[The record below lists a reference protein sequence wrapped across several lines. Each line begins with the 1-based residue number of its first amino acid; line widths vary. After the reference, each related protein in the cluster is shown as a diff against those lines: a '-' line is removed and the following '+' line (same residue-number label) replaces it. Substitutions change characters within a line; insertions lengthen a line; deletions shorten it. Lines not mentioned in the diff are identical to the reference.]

1 MLYALLYEFMHRAC
15 DCDPRGVKPLAY
27 YVPFMLNL
35 RGRRCVTV
43 GGGHVAER
51 KVIPLLDSGADIV
64 VISPELTGTLHQ
76 RYEEGRL
83 HWMKRKYQSGDL
95 NDAFLVFAATN
106 QSEVNDA
113 VVQEAN
119 SLNIPVNHTGD
130 GEKGSFITPSVLR
143 RQELIVA
150 VSTSGAGPRA
160 SRDLCRN
167 INEHYGDDYEA
178 YIHFLNSVR
187 SEVKKM
193 VRNDELRKK
202 IFRLL
207 SEMDVLSQISAGA
220 FREWDQDRIRNW
232 IEQVIA
238 GRQEEK

>member
-1 MLYALLYEFMHRAC
+1 M
-15 DCDPRGVKPLAY
+15 
-27 YVPFMLNL
+27 
-35 RGRRCVTV
+35 
-43 GGGHVAER
+43 
-51 KVIPLLDSGADIV
+51 
-64 VISPELTGTLHQ
+64 
-76 RYEEGRL
+76 
-83 HWMKRKYQSGDL
+83 
-95 NDAFLVFAATN
+95 
-106 QSEVNDA
+106 
-113 VVQEAN
+113 
-119 SLNIPVNHTGD
+119 
-130 GEKGSFITPSVLR
+130 
-143 RQELIVA
+143 A

-193 VRNDELRKK
+193 VHNDELRKK